1 MVATSELS
9 DRWRDPAFVDAA
21 HAWIAARLA
30 EHDRAVVGTI
40 EQPHVTDWSTVMRVP
55 TGDGPVWFKA
65 NDESMRHE
73 AAVTAL
79 LAPLSAGRVPEP
91 LAGDPRTGWLLMADA
106 GPRLRDVVPEE
117 RSLQRWHDVLEACA
131 RIQLACEDEVD
142 ALLAAGLPDRRL
154 PTLPEA
160 YDALLAQLDDVDPRL
175 PDAGA
180 IADLCGQLAAFGIR
194 ATVQHDDLHDG
205 QVFVCDGRYLFSD
218 WGDSVVSH
226 PFFSMAVTLEGTL
239 SWGLDDV
246 EGSVDVTPFRDAYL
260 RPFARYAARAEL
272 EAAHATALRLGWICR
287 ALSVHMFGATVAPP
301 EREAWAE
308 RVRVRLRMALS
319 GLPPRT
325 LTQPGWA

>member
-1 MVATSELS
+1 MRAMAATSQLS

-79 LAPLSAGRVPEP
+79 VAPLSAGRVPVP

-154 PTLPEA
+154 TTLPEA
-160 YDALLAQLDDVDPRL
+160 YDALLTQLDDVDPRL

-180 IADLCGQLAAFGIR
+180 IADLCEQLAAFGIR
-194 ATVQHDDLHDG
+194 ETVQHDDLHDG
-205 QVFVCDGRYLFSD
+205 QVFLGDGVHQVLD
-218 WGDSVVSH
+218 WGDACVSH
-226 PFFSMAVTLEGTL
+226 PFFTLAVTLEGVVA
-239 SWGLDDV
+239 WGVDDE
-246 EGSVDVTPFRDAYL
+246 EGSEDLEPYLASYL
-260 RPFARYAARAEL
+260 RPYAERYPLTDADLHEAARVAM
-272 EAAHATALRLGWICR
+272 RLGWVCR
-287 ALSVHMFGATVAPP
+287 AINGALPQDPGQTHT
-301 EREAWAE
+301 
-308 RVRVRLRMALS
+308 RLRMFLD
-319 GLPPRT
+319 GRP
-325 LTQPGWA
+325 